1 MYDFASRP
9 SSRNLHHP
17 ISEHPA
23 MDPAGPLQPPNPRFG
38 QIPLPTPR
46 GLGVGGCGGGAAH
59 RRAHSET
66 FIRVPDDLLC
76 YSDLDFGIP
85 DMDFSSFSEEYLSGD
100 GGAPIAATG
109 RPVPG
114 AHLRSLSVD
123 AALFEGLSFQGA
135 AAGSGDDGVLGS
147 ERKGH
152 HRRSGSMDGAA
163 SPLEQESLPPLS
175 DFAKKEMASDKLA
188 ELALIDP
195 KRAKRILAN
204 RQSAARSKERKI
216 RYTSELERKVQTL
229 QTEATSLSTQLT
241 LLQKD
246 TTGLTTE
253 NRELKLRL
261 HSMEQQAQLR
271 EALNETLREEVQRLK
286 KATGQLPRANGNPR
300 NIVIQQ
306 SIPNY
311 YSHSSN
317 QAQHLHASEAQ
328 ESSNDKSPSGQCL
341 DDPMDFT

>member
-1 MYDFASRP
+1 
-9 SSRNLHHP
+9 
-17 ISEHPA
+17 
-23 MDPAGPLQPPNPRFG
+23 MDPAGLLQPTNPRFG
-38 QIPLPTPR
+38 QIPLPTSR
-46 GLGVGGCGGGAAH
+46 GFGVGGCGGGAAH

-66 FIRVPDDLLC
+66 VIRVPDDLLC

-85 DMDFSSFSEEYLSGD
+85 DMDFSSFSDEYLSGD
-100 GGAPIAATG
+100 GGAPIAATV

-135 AAGSGDDGVLGS
+135 VAGSGDDGVLGS

-163 SPLEQESLPPLS
+163 SALEQESLPPLS
-175 DFAKKEMASDKLA
+175 DLAKKEMTSDKLA

-229 QTEATSLSTQLT
+229 QTEATSLSAQLT
-241 LLQKD
+241 LLQFAAEINKQLYSDPLRPIGKD

-261 HSMEQQAQLR
+261 QGMEQQAQLR

-286 KATGQLPRANGNPR
+286 KVTGQLPSANGNPYD
-300 NIVIQQ
+300 IVIQQ

-317 QAQHLHASEAQ
+317 QAQHLHATEAQ

-341 DDPMDFT
+341 DDPMDFM

>member
-1 MYDFASRP
+1 
-9 SSRNLHHP
+9 
-17 ISEHPA
+17 
-23 MDPAGPLQPPNPRFG
+23 MDPAGPLQPTNPRFG

-46 GLGVGGCGGGAAH
+46 GLGVSGCGGGAAH

-85 DMDFSSFSEEYLSGD
+85 DMDFSSFSDEYLSGD

-123 AALFEGLSFQGA
+123 AALFEGLSFQGV

-241 LLQKD
+241 LLQFAAEINKQLYSD
-246 TTGLTTE
+246 P
-253 NRELKLRL
+253 LRPIGVIY
-261 HSMEQQAQLR
+261 QLAFIR
-271 EALNETLREEVQRLK
+271 RWKRKEHRRIRCGSLYMLMNM
-286 KATGQLPRANGNPR
+286 
-300 NIVIQQ
+300 
-306 SIPNY
+306 S
-311 YSHSSN
+311 
-317 QAQHLHASEAQ
+317 
-328 ESSNDKSPSGQCL
+328 
-341 DDPMDFT
+341 